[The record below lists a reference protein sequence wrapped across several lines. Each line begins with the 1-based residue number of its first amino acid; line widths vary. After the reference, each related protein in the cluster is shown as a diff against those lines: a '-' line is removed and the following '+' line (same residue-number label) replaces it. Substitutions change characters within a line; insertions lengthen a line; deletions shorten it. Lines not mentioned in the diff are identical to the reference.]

1 MIKKQFIVAVALL
14 SLLSSVKWAQ
24 AQTNHITC
32 QWQGVIT
39 APPWLLNPCF
49 TSPSGCL
56 VARYA
61 VLVYP
66 ICCPIGPTNFP
77 EYDPARVYLATNY
90 LTILATNY
98 NGLGPSNALA
108 MATLD
113 LGPTFFNSTSNRY
126 FLRMALAAG
135 PNGPWTDMGP
145 DQEILPVAMAR
156 YAETISGSIS
166 ASQINGPLTAAQLSG
181 SYSNPL
187 YLTNANNIVAGNGSG
202 LLSVNAATLGGYN
215 YCNLPC
221 YWNLTGNAGTIPGTD
236 FVGTT
241 DNQPLELRGG
251 GVRVNPGTTNNL
263 ELVSGG
269 IKVTGAGVDT
279 ATPVFV
285 HRATTANISAH
296 ITFIDNPY
304 CNGQPNAILL
314 VTHNWSQ
321 DTAANRYEV
330 SPVGV
335 YYTGTGWAIF
345 HEDDTTAMPVGRAFN
360 VMVIKP

>member
-39 APPWLLNPCF
+39 APPWLLNPCL
-49 TSPSGCL
+49 SYPDSCIW
-56 VARYA
+56 ARYG
-61 VLVYP
+61 VLGVR
-66 ICCPIGPTNFP
+66 ICCPIDPTNDLP
-77 EYDPARVYLATNY
+77 VYDYYRLYLATNN
-90 LTILATNY
+90 LTTVY
-98 NGLGPSNALA
+98 NNGPGASNALA

-126 FLRMALAAG
+126 LLRMELAAG
-135 PNGPWTDMGP
+135 PDGPWTDMGP
-145 DQEILPVAMAR
+145 DQEILPMAMAR

-202 LLSVNAATLGGYN
+202 LLSVNAATLGGYDS
-215 YCNLPC
+215 CSLPC
-221 YWNLTGNAGTIPGTD
+221 YWKLTGNAGTTPGVN
-236 FVGTT
+236 FVRTT

-251 GVRVNPGTTNNL
+251 GVRVNPGTNNNL

-285 HRATTANISAH
+285 HRATAANISAH
-296 ITFIDNPY
+296 ITYIDNPY

-360 VMVIKP
+360 VMVVKP